1 MVSGRME
8 RLRSSRLSRTSYLE
22 RTARRICLNL
32 LTGSAIALTLTS
44 CEANG
49 PTEPTHLRA
58 DGIPAFAAKVPSGY
72 EVLSFG
78 FDVAPGSTGVLE
90 VACPAGKVPTGGGFH
105 FPTSN
110 SIAGPDVVVIES
122 SPRVTTPGTTGW
134 RVVANNR
141 TAATQRMEVWVVCVA
156 TVPGYRVLSFG
167 IDVAPGNTALLEVAC
182 RNGTVPTGGGF
193 HFPNSNSIAG
203 PDVVV
208 IESSPRVTAT
218 GTTGW
223 RVVANNRT
231 AVSQRMEAWVV
242 CAKRTLPGYEVL
254 SFGFDVAPG
263 NTGVLEVACPAGKVP
278 TGGGFNFPNSN
289 SIAGPDVVVI
299 ESSPR
304 VTVPGTTGWRVAAN
318 NRTNEV
324 QRMEVWVVCAA
335 ISQ

>member
-1 MVSGRME
+1 MMSGRME
-8 RLRSSRLSRTSYLE
+8 RLRSSRLSRASYLR
-22 RTARRICLNL
+22 RTVRRICLNL
-32 LTGSAIALTLTS
+32 VPGSAIALALTS

-141 TAATQRMEVWVVCVA
+141 TATTQRMEVWVVCVA
-156 TVPGYRVLSFG
+156 NVPGYRVLSFG
-167 IDVAPGNTALLEVAC
+167 IDVAPGNTGVLEVAC
-182 RNGTVPTGGGF
+182 RSATVPTGGGF
-193 HFPNSNSIAG
+193 HFPTSNSIAG

-208 IESSPRVTAT
+208 IESSPRVTAVT
-218 GTTGW
+218 
-223 RVVANNRT
+223 
-231 AVSQRMEAWVV
+231 QRMEAWVV
-242 CAKRTLPGYEVL
+242 CAKKTLPGYEVL

-304 VTVPGTTGWRVAAN
+304 VTVPGTTGWRVVAN

-324 QRMEVWVVCAA
+324 QRMEAWVVCAA
-335 ISQ
+335 IST